1 MTQRLWFFALT
12 VAMAA
17 SGAAFAQ
24 NPAAQNLRSPIQG
37 ILQDQQNQDLP
48 VQIDAASLEVQDKN
62 KMATFSGDVHVT
74 QGDMTMKCQSLVVFY
89 GPEHGSGTGSTVAS
103 IAAPA
108 NAAPGAKAAMPQGAQ
123 DIRRI
128 EAGAAS
134 PSAPRTRMRAATS
147 ASTISRRRPIT
158 LTGNV
163 VVSQG
168 KNVLRGERVVVDT
181 VSGNAHF
188 ESGSA
193 TQIASERSFCR
204 AKAPMGAGRRT
215 SCRLGSQGEL
225 GASTEHRRGKSD
237 KTLPGRRWAF
247 REFDPNL
254 PRLAGLIDIFLI
266 SSPPT
271 RLGAAPTAWR

>member
-1 MTQRLWFFALT
+1 MTQRFWLFALM

-17 SGAAFAQ
+17 SGAAMAQ
-24 NPAAQNLRSPIQG
+24 NPAAQNPAASNPAAQNQNLRSPIQG
-37 ILQDQQNQDLP
+37 VLQDQQNQDLP

-74 QGDMTMKCQSLVVFY
+74 QGEMTMKCQSLVVFY
-89 GPEHGSGTGSTVAS
+89 GPERGAGAASTVAS
-103 IAAPA
+103 IAPPA
-108 NAAPGAKAAMPQGAQ
+108 NAPPGAHPQQGAMPQGAQ

-128 EAGAAS
+128 EARGGVTVTTKDQNAS
-134 PSAPRTRMRAATS
+134 GDLGVYDLKKKT
-147 ASTISRRRPIT
+147 IT

-193 TQIASERSFCR
+193 TQNRVR
-204 AKAPMGAGRRT
+204 ALILPSKATNGG
-215 SCRLGSQGEL
+215 GSSNVMSVGQP
-225 GASTEHRRGKSD
+225 K
-237 KTLPGRRWAF
+237 
-247 REFDPNL
+247 PN
-254 PRLAGLIDIFLI
+254 
-266 SSPPT
+266 
-271 RLGAAPTAWR
+271 

>member
-1 MTQRLWFFALT
+1 MTQRLWLFALT

-17 SGAAFAQ
+17 SGAALAQ
-24 NPAAQNLRSPIQG
+24 NPAAQSLRSPIQG
-37 ILQDQQNQDLP
+37 VLQDQQNQDLP

-103 IAAPA
+103 ITTPA
-108 NAAPGAKAAMPQGAQ
+108 NAPPGAKGAMPQGAQ

-128 EAGAAS
+128 EARGGVTVSSKDQNAS
-134 PSAPRTRMRAATS
+134 GDLGVYDLKKKT
-147 ASTISRRRPIT
+147 IT

-193 TQIASERSFCR
+193 TQNRVR
-204 AKAPMGAGRRT
+204 ALILPSKGANGG
-215 SCRLGSQGEL
+215 GSSNILSVGQP
-225 GASTEHRRGKSD
+225 K
-237 KTLPGRRWAF
+237 
-247 REFDPNL
+247 PN
-254 PRLAGLIDIFLI
+254 
-266 SSPPT
+266 
-271 RLGAAPTAWR
+271 